1 MPDEDF
7 FFNTCHHE
15 KRRES
20 NKTETMSQIDEVT
33 KFETRNVN
41 FFFSAPGNQP
51 VHEDV
56 NKSSVGGCKNM

>member
-1 MPDEDF
+1 
-7 FFNTCHHE
+7 
-15 KRRES
+15 
-20 NKTETMSQIDEVT
+20 MSQIDQVT

-41 FFFSAPGNQP
+41 FFSAPGNQP